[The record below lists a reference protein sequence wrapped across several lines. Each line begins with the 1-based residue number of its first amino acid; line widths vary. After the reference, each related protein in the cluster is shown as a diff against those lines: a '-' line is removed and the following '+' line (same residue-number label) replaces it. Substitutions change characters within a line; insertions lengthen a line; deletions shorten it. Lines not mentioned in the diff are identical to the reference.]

1 MREELHY
8 RIALTFLPLVGDVA
22 AKNLLEIFGSATAIF
37 QARRRELE
45 SVAGIGAVKAA
56 AIKNFRD
63 FYRVEAEARFLQRHQ
78 IRTVFYTDEDY
89 PGRLKHCYDSPVLL
103 YYKGKGNLHPEKVL
117 GIVGTRRPTAYGS
130 NICREFVKAFA
141 PHGITIVSGMAYGID
156 IAAHQAAIE
165 NGLPTIGVLA
175 HGLNRLYPAAHARI
189 AAQMLETGGL
199 LSDFSSGAEL
209 NRQNFPRRN
218 RIVAGLCDAL
228 LVVESGSTGGSL
240 ITADIAGSYN
250 RDVLAIPGRIGDSCS
265 AGCLDLVKQNKAA
278 LVTSP
283 EDVLRMLDWRP
294 AAPTVKPVAQSSLF
308 HSLEPSQQNILHILS
323 GHSQLDIDEL
333 QYHSGIAR
341 SAIAAEL
348 MQLEMLGLVRAL
360 PGHTYQLIST

>member
-22 AKNLLEIFGSATAIF
+22 AKKLLEVFGSASAIF

-45 SVAGIGAVKAA
+45 SIPGIGEVKAA

-63 FYRVEAEARFLQRHQ
+63 FYRVEAEARFLQRHH
-78 IRTVFYTDEDY
+78 IRPVFYTDDDY
-89 PGRLKHCYDSPVLL
+89 PKRLQHCYDSPVLL
-103 YYKGKGNLHPEKVL
+103 YYKGKGDLQPEKVL
-117 GIVGTRRPTAYGS
+117 GIVGTRRPTVYGS
-130 NICREFVKAFA
+130 GLCRDFVKALA

-156 IAAHQAAIE
+156 ITAHQAALE
-165 NGLPTIGVLA
+165 HGLPTIGVLA
-175 HGLNRLYPAAHARI
+175 HGLNRLYPASHARI
-189 AAQMLETGGL
+189 AGQMLETGGL

-218 RIVAGLCDAL
+218 RIVAGLCDAI
-228 LVVESGSTGGSL
+228 LVVESGSSGGSL
-240 ITADIAGSYN
+240 ITADIACGYN
-250 RDVLAIPGRIGDSCS
+250 RDVLAIPGRIGDESS

-294 AAPTVKPVAQSSLF
+294 AAPTPRPAVQSSLF
-308 HSLEPSQQNILHILS
+308 LSLKPKQQDILHILS
-323 GHSQLDIDEL
+323 GHSQVNIDEL
-333 QYHSGIAR
+333 QYQSGIPR
-341 SAIAAEL
+341 SSMTEEL
-348 MQLEMLGLVRAL
+348 MQLEMLGLVRSM